1 MGDIKINQLFFNF
14 YTLLIINCLP
24 KLPTCY
30 ITRNLENYLELW
42 KWLWNRPPSSSSFE
56 SISFFTGHI
65 KYLFKELHV
74 VCKEFF
80 FLFIYDYVFIFLKMK
95 LETFNYLKTLT
106 WKKLHTDLDT
116 NFFFQKKDI
125 VSTHRG
131 MVIGEFVIIIFNRT
145 EDFLRVNFRKAF
157 LLQQITPH
165 HHHVKLF
172 VLKIIRT

>member
-1 MGDIKINQLFFNF
+1 
-14 YTLLIINCLP
+14 
-24 KLPTCY
+24 
-30 ITRNLENYLELW
+30 
-42 KWLWNRPPSSSSFE
+42 
-56 SISFFTGHI
+56 
-65 KYLFKELHV
+65 
-74 VCKEFF
+74 
-80 FLFIYDYVFIFLKMK
+80 MK

-125 VSTHRG
+125 VSTHRS